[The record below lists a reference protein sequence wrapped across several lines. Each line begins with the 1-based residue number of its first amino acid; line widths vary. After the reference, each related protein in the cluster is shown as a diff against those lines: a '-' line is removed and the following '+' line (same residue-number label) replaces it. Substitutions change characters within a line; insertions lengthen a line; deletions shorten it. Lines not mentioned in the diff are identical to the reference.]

1 MSIVSPPPL
10 SPPQSSANP
19 PRRYLALW
27 FPFLSTDRVRHQN
40 PQAFSA
46 GLDKRPF
53 ALVEKAGGALRLAAL
68 NAAALQ
74 AGLTLGT
81 GLADARSIVPDLV
94 TGEIDRQADAA
105 SLLAAAAACERFTPL
120 VALDGEAGLV
130 LDITGCAHLFG
141 EEEDLRRAA
150 GRCLA
155 GFGLTARA
163 TIAGTPEAARA
174 FARFSRYGI
183 LPPGSEAEHARA
195 LPVTALDAGTGTTI
209 ALTRVGLKTLGDLSD
224 RPSGELVARFGAPLS
239 DALRRIFGREDI
251 RITPLRAPPKFIAEK
266 HFPEPLS
273 VMESLLIVLERL
285 AGDLSELMEQR
296 GQGGRC
302 FEASFFR
309 SDGAVRRL
317 TVETAQGTRDV
328 ASLMRLIRLRIEALA
343 DPIDPGFGFDA
354 IRLSVTRSEALEPEQ
369 QGLAG
374 GKTPREAENAVVALV
389 DRLVARLGRESVRR
403 FLLRD
408 THDPVRAAG
417 TLSCLA
423 PAETAFLATPV
434 EPGEPPLR
442 PLTLF
447 EPPQLIEALAEVPD
461 GPPLRFRW
469 RRVLHDVAR
478 AEGPERIA
486 PEWWLHGAR
495 APATRDYYRVEDG
508 AGHRFWVFR
517 EGFFEDSTARPRWF
531 LHGLFA

>member
-1 MSIVSPPPL
+1 M
-10 SPPQSSANP
+10 
-19 PRRYLALW
+19 
-27 FPFLSTDRVRHQN
+27 RHQN
-40 PQAFSA
+40 PQAFSD

-53 ALVEKAGGALRLAAL
+53 ALVEKVGGALRLAAL

-74 AGLTLGT
+74 AGLASGT

-94 TGEIDRQADAA
+94 TGEIDRQADTAH
-105 SLLAAAAACERFTPL
+105 LLAAASACERFTPL
-120 VALDGEAGLV
+120 VALDGEAGLA

-141 EEEDLRRAA
+141 AEEDLRRAA

-183 LPPGSEAEHARA
+183 LPPSSEAEHARA
-195 LPVTALDAGTGTTI
+195 LPVTALDAETGTTI
-209 ALTRVGLKTLGDLSD
+209 ALTRAGLKTLGDLAD
-224 RPSGELVARFGAPLS
+224 RPSGELVARFGAPLV
-239 DALRRIFGREDI
+239 AKLRRIFGREDI
-251 RITPLRAPPKFIAEK
+251 RITPLRAPPDFIAEK

-285 AGDLSELMEQR
+285 AGDLSGLMEQR

-317 TVETAQGTRDV
+317 MVETAQGTRDV

-374 GKTPREAENAVVALV
+374 GSAPRDTEHAVATLV

-417 TLSCLA
+417 TLSFLSAVA
-423 PAETAFLATPV
+423 PASAEAVSP
-434 EPGEPPLR
+434 EPGEPPSR